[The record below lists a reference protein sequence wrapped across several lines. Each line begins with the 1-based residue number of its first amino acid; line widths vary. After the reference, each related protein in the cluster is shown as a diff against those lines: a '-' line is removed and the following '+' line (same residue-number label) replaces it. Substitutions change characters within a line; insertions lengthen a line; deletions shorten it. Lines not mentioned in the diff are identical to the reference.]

1 MSLPRIAARA
11 LNTPLMIHPHKA
23 AAIAYGLGAR
33 ITGNRI
39 SFGGPGQQIW
49 DHVAFQNGRPSI
61 GTLDDRL
68 GRHFDRSSRKPYA
81 MDGRVAVI
89 PIEGTLVHK
98 GAWIESDSGETSYQ
112 GLQAQVRRALADE
125 QVKGVVFEV
134 DSFGGEVS
142 GAFETA
148 EMIFALSKAKPTISI
163 LTDHAYSAGYLMASA
178 ARQIV
183 LPETGGAGSIG
194 VITMHVDMSQALA
207 AAGYTVTVLHA
218 GAHKADGNPY
228 EPLPEEVASRIM
240 GQLEQARQIFA
251 NAVGKFRGARLP
263 AAKAMETEALDYTG
277 AEAVSA
283 GLADAT
289 ASPLETYQAFV
300 SSINRA

>member
-1 MSLPRIAARA
+1 MSLPRIASRA
-11 LNTPLMIHPHKA
+11 FNSLLMVHPQKA
-23 AAIAYGLGAR
+23 AAIALGLGAR
-33 ITGNRI
+33 VTGNSIDLGELDMAIAHR
-39 SFGGPGQQIW
+39 
-49 DHVAFQNGRPSI
+49 AFQNGRPSKM

-68 GRHFDRSSRKPYA
+68 GRSYDRAALKPYA
-81 MDGRVAVI
+81 MDGNVAVI
-89 PIEGTLVHK
+89 PVEGTLVHK
-98 GAWIESDSGETSYQ
+98 GAWVESDSGETSYQ
-112 GLQAQVRRALADE
+112 GLQAQVRRALADP

-148 EMIFALSKAKPTISI
+148 YMIAELSKAKPTIAI

-183 LPETGGAGSIG
+183 MPETGGAGSIG

-207 AAGYTVTVLHA
+207 AQGYKVTVLHA
-218 GAHKADGNPY
+218 GAHKADGNAY
-228 EPLPEEVASRIM
+228 EPLPVEVANRIL
-240 GQLEQARQIFA
+240 GQLEQARQLFA
-251 NAVGKFRGARLP
+251 DAVGQFRGARLT
-263 AAKAMETEALDYTG
+263 AAKAMETEALDYSG
-277 AEAVSA
+277 AEAVA
-283 GLADAT
+283 MGLADAT